1 LGLYP
6 PVVGSLWRNSI
17 DYAVQQKQYGSPPA
31 EEARKY
37 SPATC
42 TGVEVRVIAG
52 NPEAEKIS
60 TSYVERQNLTM
71 RMGMRRYTRLTN
83 GFSKRIEQ
91 HIAAVAIHFMHYNFA
106 RPHQTLT
113 KRFGKPTTPA
123 MAAGLARAPWSCT
136 QMAELL
142 D

>member
-1 LGLYP
+1 M
-6 PVVGSLWRNSI
+6 GSLWRNSI

-91 HIAAVAIHFMHYNFA
+91 HIAAVVE
-106 RPHQTLT
+106 LT
-113 KRFGKPTTPA
+113 RFGGHLNAGKQRFPGRSPCAAPTCSCA
-123 MAAGLARAPWSCT
+123 VSAGVSC
-136 QMAELL
+136 
-142 D
+142 